1 MRATRL
7 HGARRGRTRQVHRTR
22 THLVGQLA
30 THRRGTPARQ
40 RRLRV
45 ALDPSTQ
52 RLPTRPPT
60 MRTVRTRGARGAPPR
75 RPLPKRTR
83 RERVGEPRGAM
94 PTLPPQGTRRSPN
107 TTTEDDEPSLDLTR
121 SSAGD
126 AYSPP
131 ATTCARRVG
140 GEQMT
145 NEPNFDNFL
154 FAGER
159 IRFCAHCT
167 VMLVSTGR
175 GRPPRYC
182 SDECRREHERER
194 ERRRNVHLRPCRQC
208 GTVFRTQHGALY
220 CSPECKQAGN
230 RERQRRRPVRHNPRL
245 CAWCGATYRPTK
257 RNARY
262 CGRAC
267 KREHEAHC
275 YHERQRPERERRVAE
290 RELEREARR
299 AIADVQRLIRDEC
312 SRRAC
317 DECGT
322 A

>member
-1 MRATRL
+1 
-7 HGARRGRTRQVHRTR
+7 
-22 THLVGQLA
+22 
-30 THRRGTPARQ
+30 
-40 RRLRV
+40 
-45 ALDPSTQ
+45 
-52 RLPTRPPT
+52 
-60 MRTVRTRGARGAPPR
+60 
-75 RPLPKRTR
+75 
-83 RERVGEPRGAM
+83 
-94 PTLPPQGTRRSPN
+94 
-107 TTTEDDEPSLDLTR
+107 
-121 SSAGD
+121 
-126 AYSPP
+126 
-131 ATTCARRVG
+131 
-140 GEQMT
+140 MT

-322 A
+322 AFVPVGGTRQRYCSRRCGRRAVKRDAKHSRRQRERKSGQRVSMRRIAERDGWRCHLCGRRVRDVKAPNPLSPTLDHLVTLADGGVHEPSNVRLAHFACNSARGTGGEVQLMLVG